1 VKAQWPGFCPGHS
14 RLYRRDRIVNREE
27 NRCRWLMQRFARLL
41 VILIACAPL
50 SACGDFWLWLLIPT
64 SPPINLVVQL
74 RPVEANGIGQHR
86 AILVYGL
93 ADEAHWNAPP
103 LGLDFDEY
111 SMDRGE
117 ITATCGYYNRT
128 QAAIPSGT
136 TAIQYF
142 AFSVPAGYYVFGVLN
157 RPLPE
162 EPYPSVAVEAS
173 EGSVVYIGDFFN
185 EANPGNRETPLTPF
199 IFKVRQNIEA
209 ARKSSPLKG
218 RLAEAM
224 VPARLIPVDRGT
236 FPVVCTL

>member
-1 VKAQWPGFCPGHS
+1 M
-14 RLYRRDRIVNREE
+14 R
-27 NRCRWLMQRFARLL
+27 RFARLL

-50 SACGDFWLWLLIPT
+50 SACGEFWIGV
-64 SPPINLVVQL
+64 LVGHQPANDVVEL
-74 RPVEANGIGQHR
+74 RPVEANGIGRHR
-86 AILVYGL
+86 AILVYGF
-93 ADEAHWNAPP
+93 ADEAHWPNRL
-103 LGLDFDEY
+103 LGLGFDEY
-111 SMDRGE
+111 SMERGE
-117 ITATCGYYNRT
+117 ITATCAQYNRT
-128 QAAIPSGT
+128 EADIPSGT
-136 TAIQYF
+136 TTMQYF

-157 RPLPE
+157 RPQAE
-162 EPYPSVAVEAS
+162 EPYPSVAVDAS

-185 EANPGNRETPLTPF
+185 EANPGNRETPF